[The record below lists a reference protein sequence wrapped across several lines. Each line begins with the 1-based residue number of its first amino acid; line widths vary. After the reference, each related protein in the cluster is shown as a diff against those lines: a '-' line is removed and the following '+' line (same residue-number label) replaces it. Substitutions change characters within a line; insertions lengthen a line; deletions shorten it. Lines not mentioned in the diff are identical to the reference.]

1 MVLVRVV
8 CVGALVLKS
17 YLASL
22 FFFHLLKGF
31 EEELLNVTSLIQNHL
46 AECFQV
52 LELACLQSNALSK
65 TADVLTLFFD
75 DLFTLET

>member
-8 CVGALVLKS
+8 SVGALVLKS
-17 YLASL
+17 YLTSL

-31 EEELLNVTSLIQNHL
+31 KEELFNVTSLIQNHL
-46 AECFQV
+46 AKCFQV
-52 LELACLQSNALSK
+52 LELPSLQSDALSK